1 MIQHFRFYKFII
13 SVRYCLDRYPFCL
26 WNNRSLCGLP
36 LSLKNSLLK
45 ILTQI
50 IGYAICIT
58 AISSHSA
65 EVIAESTGIIRLLL
79 LKQSLVVAELHY
91 F

>member
-1 MIQHFRFYKFII
+1 MIQHFCFNKIII
-13 SVRYCLDRYPFCL
+13 SVQYCFNGYPFCL

-36 LSLKNSLLK
+36 VSLKNSLLK

-58 AISSHSA
+58 AISSHRA
-65 EVIAESTGIIRLLL
+65 YVITESTGIVRLLL